1 MATARINPSS
11 SGSATHVS
19 AGGRSDLLAFVHN
32 GGKRMKQAAIG
43 ENANVVLTAK
53 G

>member
-1 MATARINPSS
+1 MKPDT
-11 SGSATHVS
+11 SAYHVW
-19 AGGRSDLLAFVHN
+19 LAS
-32 GGKRMKQAAIG
+32 MKQAAIG

>member
-1 MATARINPSS
+1 MKLYSS
-11 SGSATHVS
+11 AYHVWPAS
-19 AGGRSDLLAFVHN
+19 
-32 GGKRMKQAAIG
+32 MKQAAIG

>member
-1 MATARINPSS
+1 MKLYSS
-11 SGSATHVS
+11 AYHV
-19 AGGRSDLLAFVHN
+19 GLAS
-32 GGKRMKQAAIG
+32 MKQAAIG